1 MNFNKEL
8 FNKAEAIEMGEYEN
22 LELGGHKI
30 AIVDVREHLSDF
42 SHNTSLKVSVDIA
55 GDDKQKGFFK
65 KQYDSNTSAEKKWS
79 TGATKY
85 LSLKDESIG
94 FLKGFISAVEK
105 SNDGFKFD
113 INGNW
118 EQLKGKK
125 LAGVFGLEEYQK
137 QDGSIGTATKL
148 VQFRSLGKLDEIKI
162 PKVKL
167 LDGTFIDYETYIK
180 NKTQGNSVNKIEN
193 DFGDRVEIDD
203 SFLD

>member
-1 MNFNKEL
+1 MNFNKDL

-22 LELGGHKI
+22 LELGGHI
-30 AIVDVREHLSDF
+30 IDIMDVREHLSDF

-65 KQYDSNTSAEKKWS
+65 KQYDNNTNSEKRWS

-94 FLKGFISAVEK
+94 FLKGFISAIEK

-113 INGNW
+113 VNGNW

-125 LAGVFGLEEYQK
+125 LAGVFGLEEYEK
-137 QDGSIGTATKL
+137 QDGTIGTATML
-148 VQFRSLGKLDEIKI
+148 VQFRSLSKLDEIKI

-167 LDGTFIDYETYIK
+167 IDGSFVDYEMYIK
-180 NKTQGNSVNKIEN
+180 NRNQKNSTNKVEK
-193 DFGDRVEIDD
+193 DFGDVVEIDD
-203 SFLD
+203 NFLD